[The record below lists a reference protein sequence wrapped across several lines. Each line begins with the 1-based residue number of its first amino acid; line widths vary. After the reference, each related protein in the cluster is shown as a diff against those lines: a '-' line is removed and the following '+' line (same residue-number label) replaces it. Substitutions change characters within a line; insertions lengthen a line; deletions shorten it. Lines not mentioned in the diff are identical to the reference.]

1 MNVKKFKENH
11 EFAPLPPDQKWK
23 PQFIKE
29 LTDLKIGCAQLLSEF
44 GIDDETNVD
53 EKNGD
58 EANNDEGNVD
68 ALTMKE
74 IDEILAYICTS

>member
-1 MNVKKFKENH
+1 M
-11 EFAPLPPDQKWK
+11 
-23 PQFIKE
+23 
-29 LTDLKIGCAQLLSEF
+29 EF

-53 EKNGD
+53 ETNGD

-74 IDEILAYICTS
+74 IDEILAYICTSWHLFCSWQYCNQYCMWTSMFKIAINNNRIKF